1 MFGSAAFARD
11 LSPRAGLVEIRP
23 GYDLYVE
30 HRPARRGKPTL
41 FLANGLT
48 YTTRQWRRFA
58 DAMTRLDPD
67 VGLVL
72 YDMHGM
78 GRTLLADGPATQAIP
93 FASQARDLRDLRRAL
108 SIRGS
113 AAVLGLSYGGGV
125 VLKTAAE
132 YPDAF
137 DQFIAMSPFLE
148 PFPDSDHQLKRAVAT
163 HRLMFPL
170 DPRSDRELYDFYLR
184 GAIYSTFPVAE
195 PSVLENP
202 YQLEAIFRLVQ
213 GAEDWSAG
221 RLIPRYPHDRLHL
234 VAARDDEYVKFDRV
248 TKFLEAVP
256 AGLLQSVLVIEKSHH
271 KLPEERPELSAA
283 WVHQILTG
291 NPDLQR
297 GLIFSADPAR
307 DEARSGDLVIPL
319 HTDFCES
326 EFRPR
331 KGMP

>member
-1 MFGSAAFARD
+1 
-11 LSPRAGLVEIRP
+11 
-23 GYDLYVE
+23 
-30 HRPARRGKPTL
+30 L

-48 YTTRQWRRFA
+48 YTTRQWRKFA

-72 YDMHGM
+72 YDMNGM
-78 GRTLLADGPATQAIP
+78 GRTLLAAGPATAPIP
-93 FASQARDLRDLRRAL
+93 FADQARDLRDLRRAL
-108 SIRGS
+108 SLKGPV
-113 AAVLGLSYGGGV
+113 AALGLSYGGGV
-125 VLKTAAE
+125 VLKAAAE

-148 PFPDSDHQLKRAVAT
+148 PFPDSDLRLKRAVAA

-213 GAEDWSAG
+213 GSEDWSAA
-221 RLIPRYPHDRLHL
+221 RLIQRYPRGRLHL
-234 VAARDDEYVKFDRV
+234 IAARDDEYVKFNRV
-248 TKFLEAVP
+248 TEFLSAVP
-256 AGLLQSVLVIEKSHH
+256 AGLLQSVLVIENSHH

-283 WVHQILTG
+283 WVHQILIG
-291 NPDLQR
+291 NPNLRR

-307 DEARSGDLVIPL
+307 AEARSGDLIIPL
-319 HTDFCES
+319 HGDSCERDF
-326 EFRPR
+326 RAR
-331 KGMP
+331 KVVP